1 MILPLA
7 FAFGALIGWVR
18 AGRRGGD
25 RLDRLQYAAAHG
37 ILLTLAALVLTILVR
52 RFLAT

>member
-1 MILPLA
+1 MVFFLA
-7 FAFGALIGWVR
+7 FATGLVFGWVR

-37 ILLTLAALVLTILVR
+37 ILFALASFALAVVVQRLLGS
-52 RFLAT
+52 